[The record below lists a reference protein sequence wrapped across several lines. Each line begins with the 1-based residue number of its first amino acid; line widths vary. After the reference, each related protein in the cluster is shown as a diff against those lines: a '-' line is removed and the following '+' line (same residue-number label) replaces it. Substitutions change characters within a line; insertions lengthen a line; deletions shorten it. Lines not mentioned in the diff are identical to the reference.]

1 VFWVVAQGGHF
12 WRLNHVFFCPVWSGW
27 LRNVR
32 LAALDLKEISGVYL
46 EGSELDPGISENL
59 GFSLKFTCFSLFP

>member
-1 VFWVVAQGGHF
+1 
-12 WRLNHVFFCPVWSGW
+12 
-27 LRNVR
+27 VR

-59 GFSLKFTCFSLFP
+59 GFT